1 MIRAFVTILVTFIAS
16 IVQAMPDIKTFTTP
30 AGTPAWL
37 VEDHNIPFVALE
49 LRFIGGTAI
58 EPMEKRGV
66 TQFMMGLL
74 EEGSGD
80 MEAQA
85 FSIAKDDL
93 AASFSYGSYA
103 DVLTVSAK
111 FLTENQDHAIEL
123 LRQSLV
129 DPRFDA
135 DAIERVRAQ
144 IESGIKSQAKDP
156 SDIAS
161 AAFNAEA
168 YPNHPYGTDD
178 LGTSETIASV
188 TAADIRQAHA
198 TGLTRNRVLVAAV
211 GDITAAELGILIDRL
226 LQDLPVADDIEMPT
240 YVADAL
246 SAGVKVIDFPTPQS
260 TILFG
265 HAGIPRKDDDFFA
278 AYLLNHIL
286 GGSGF
291 ENRLMS
297 EVREERGLTYGI
309 GSFLASRQYGDL
321 LMGQVA
327 TANNTVVE
335 TIDVI
340 TEEWRKI
347 ADQGVTQAEL
357 DAAKKYLTGAYPLR
371 FDGNGPIANILAGMQ
386 FQGLSPDYI
395 QTRNDRVSAV
405 AMEDIQRVAQ
415 RLFQPEKLRFIVVG
429 QPEGL
434 E

>member
-1 MIRAFVTILVTFIAS
+1 MI
-16 IVQAMPDIKTFTTP
+16 
-30 AGTPAWL
+30 
-37 VEDHNIPFVALE
+37 
-49 LRFIGGTAI
+49 
-58 EPMEKRGV
+58 
-66 TQFMMGLL
+66 
-74 EEGSGD
+74 
-80 MEAQA
+80 
-85 FSIAKDDL
+85 
-93 AASFSYGSYA
+93 
-103 DVLTVSAK
+103 
-111 FLTENQDHAIEL
+111 
-123 LRQSLV
+123 
-129 DPRFDA
+129 
-135 DAIERVRAQ
+135 
-144 IESGIKSQAKDP
+144 
-156 SDIAS
+156 
-161 AAFNAEA
+161 
-168 YPNHPYGTDD
+168 
-178 LGTSETIASV
+178 
-188 TAADIRQAHA
+188 
-198 TGLTRNRVLVAAV
+198 
-211 GDITAAELGILIDRL
+211 
-226 LQDLPVADDIEMPT
+226 
-240 YVADAL
+240 
-246 SAGVKVIDFPTPQS
+246 
-260 TILFG
+260 
-265 HAGIPRKDDDFFA
+265 FFA

-291 ENRLMS
+291 ESRLMS

-395 QTRNDRVSAV
+395 QTRNDRVNAV
-405 AMEDIQRVAQ
+405 TIMDIQRVAQ

>member
-1 MIRAFVTILVTFIAS
+1 M
-16 IVQAMPDIKTFTTP
+16 D
-30 AGTPAWL
+30 
-37 VEDHNIPFVALE
+37 
-49 LRFIGGTAI
+49 
-58 EPMEKRGV
+58 
-66 TQFMMGLL
+66 
-74 EEGSGD
+74 
-80 MEAQA
+80 AQA

-111 FLTENQDHAIEL
+111 FLTENQDKAIEL

-129 DPRFDA
+129 DPRFDT

-168 YPNHPYGTDD
+168 YPNHPYGSDD
-178 LGTSETIASV
+178 LGTMETIASV
-188 TAADIRQAHA
+188 TTADIRQAHA
-198 TGLTRNRVLVAAV
+198 KGLTRNRVLVAAV
-211 GDITAAELGILIDRL
+211 GDITADELGVLVDRL
-226 LQDLPVADDIEMPT
+226 LQDLPVAGDIEMPT
-240 YVADAL
+240 YVSDAL

-291 ENRLMS
+291 ESRLMS
-297 EVREERGLTYGI
+297 EVREKRGLTYGI

-327 TANNTVVE
+327 TANSTVVE

-395 QTRNDRVSAV
+395 QTRNDRVNAV
-405 AMEDIQRVAQ
+405 SMEDIQRVAQ
-415 RLFQPEKLRFIVVG
+415 RLFQPKKLRFVVVG